1 MFNSLRPGSGAAKQ
15 AAATTAAAEPQQQAA
30 SASAAPAPAAPAEQ
44 PHPPLPPTTT
54 ATNNLPRHDSTPLPH
69 LPGVARANPS
79 AIGRSP
85 STGLPPVLP
94 GQPSL
99 TTPTRAGSNGSNGA
113 TATATTANGQNN
125 SNHNAAA
132 SSPGPGTLGEDDVE
146 PSRERIDALY
156 ELAEEERLA
165 AAGRQA
171 AGRVLPDLLNVAGV
185 LTDGAS
191 AMVDDSFL
199 KCFQTNHADP
209 WNWNAY
215 LWPAWAVGVVLRY
228 CVLFPL
234 RLALLLTSLA
244 GFFAVF
250 FTTKALLPEGERK
263 LRVQRR
269 LVRFMCGM
277 FVASWTGV
285 VRFHG
290 ARPSG
295 GAGRVWVAN
304 HTSMIDYIV
313 LSSHS
318 TFAVIMQLQPGW
330 VGFLMKHVLD
340 VLGCVWFNRT
350 DAKDRHV
357 VFSRMSEHVHDPL
370 TTPLLVFPEG
380 TCVNNEYCVM
390 FKRGAFELNATV
402 HPVAIKY
409 NKIFVDAFWNS
420 KRQSFTA
427 YLIRLMTSWAV
438 VADVWFLEPQTRREG
453 ESADAFASRVQAAIA
468 ARAGLRVVPW
478 DGYLKYYFL
487 GERHPHLIEK
497 RRKVWADHVS
507 RHLLRKN
514 GGVSGALEAEAK
526 KDK

>member
-1 MFNSLRPGSGAAKQ
+1 MA
-15 AAATTAAAEPQQQAA
+15 
-30 SASAAPAPAAPAEQ
+30 
-44 PHPPLPPTTT
+44 
-54 ATNNLPRHDSTPLPH
+54 RHDSTPLPH
-69 LPGVARANPS
+69 LPGVARGAAAAS
-79 AIGRSP
+79 AMARSP
-85 STGLPPVLP
+85 SAGLPPVLP

-99 TTPTRAGSNGSNGA
+99 ATPTRAANGGGVAGANDAASSLAAGAGSVLGGGSNTTIAAAANNNTNGP
-113 TATATTANGQNN
+113 
-125 SNHNAAA
+125 AA
-132 SSPGPGTLGEDDVE
+132 SSPGPGTVGEDDVE

-165 AAGRQA
+165 RAGRDA
-171 AGRVLPDLLNVAGV
+171 RGVLPDVLNIGAV
-185 LTDGAS
+185 LADAAS

-215 LWPAWAVGVVLRY
+215 LWPAWAVGVVLRH

-234 RLALLLTSLA
+234 RLALLLSSLA

-250 FTTKALLPEGERK
+250 FSAKALLPEGPRK

-290 ARPSG
+290 ARPSDG
-295 GAGRVWVAN
+295 PGRVWVAN

-318 TFAVIMQLQPGW
+318 TFAAIMQLQPGW

-340 VLGCVWFNRT
+340 VLGCVWFDRT

-357 VFSRMSEHVHDPL
+357 VFSRMSAHVHDAH

-390 FKRGAFELNATV
+390 FKRGAFELGAAV

-427 YLIRLMTSWAV
+427 YLVRLMTSWAV
-438 VADVWFLEPQTRREG
+438 VADVWFLEPQVRREG
-453 ESADAFASRVQAAIA
+453 ESADAFSSRVQGMIA

-497 RRKVWADHVS
+497 RRKVWADHVAK
-507 RHLLRKN
+507 HLCAGARAGS
-514 GGVSGALEAEAK
+514 GGLVEAAGGAAGGEPK

>member
-1 MFNSLRPGSGAAKQ
+1 M
-15 AAATTAAAEPQQQAA
+15 
-30 SASAAPAPAAPAEQ
+30 
-44 PHPPLPPTTT
+44 
-54 ATNNLPRHDSTPLPH
+54 
-69 LPGVARANPS
+69 
-79 AIGRSP
+79 
-85 STGLPPVLP
+85 
-94 GQPSL
+94 
-99 TTPTRAGSNGSNGA
+99 
-113 TATATTANGQNN
+113 
-125 SNHNAAA
+125 
-132 SSPGPGTLGEDDVE
+132 GEDDVE

-171 AGRVLPDLLNVAGV
+171 AGRVLPDLLNISAV

-228 CVLFPL
+228 LVLFPL
-234 RLALLLTSLA
+234 RMALLLSSLA

-250 FTTKALLPEGERK
+250 FTAKALLPEGPRK

-350 DAKDRHV
+350 DAKDRTV
-357 VFSRMSEHVHDPL
+357 VFSRMSAHVHDPH

-390 FKRGAFELNATV
+390 FKRGAFELDATV

-427 YLIRLMTSWAV
+427 YLVRLMTSWAV
-438 VADVWFLEPQTRREG
+438 VADVWFLEPQTRQPN
-453 ESADAFASRVQAAIA
+453 ESADAFASRVQAMIA

-497 RRKVWADHVS
+497 RRKVWADTMS
-507 RHLLRKN
+507 GRHLGGGGGN
-514 GGVSGALEAEAK
+514 GGGGGGLVGGNGGATAAVSVGTEAK
-526 KDK
+526 KVR

>member
-1 MFNSLRPGSGAAKQ
+1 M
-15 AAATTAAAEPQQQAA
+15 
-30 SASAAPAPAAPAEQ
+30 
-44 PHPPLPPTTT
+44 
-54 ATNNLPRHDSTPLPH
+54 LPRQDSTSLPH

-79 AIGRSP
+79 AAAAAMGRAASA
-85 STGLPPVLP
+85 SLPPVLP

-99 TTPTRAGSNGSNGA
+99 EPAPRGNGGGGSGPPANGPAGGALADGRAGSHTTNNNGGNTRGA
-113 TATATTANGQNN
+113 LSATNN
-125 SNHNAAA
+125 NNNDAPPPAPPAAPPAAA

-171 AGRVLPDLLNVAGV
+171 RGRALPDLLNIAGV

-215 LWPAWAVGVVLRY
+215 LWPAWAVGNVLRHL
-228 CVLFPL
+228 VLFPL
-234 RLALLLTSLA
+234 RLALLLASLA

-250 FTTKALLPEGERK
+250 FAAKALLPEGPGK

-290 ARPSG
+290 ATPSG

-318 TFAVIMQLQPGW
+318 TFAVIMQLQGGW

-340 VLGCVWFNRT
+340 VLGCVWFDRT

-357 VFSRMSEHVHDPL
+357 VFSRMHAHVHDPH

-390 FKRGAFELNATV
+390 FKRGAFELGATV

-420 KRQSFTA
+420 KRHSFTA
-427 YLIRLMTSWAV
+427 YLVRLMTSWAV
-438 VADVWFLEPQTRREG
+438 VADVYFLEPQARRAG
-453 ESADAFASRVQAAIA
+453 EPADAFASRVQAMIA

-497 RRKVWADHVS
+497 RRKVWAEHVAK
-507 RHLLRKN
+507 HLSATVAA
-514 GGVSGALEAEAK
+514 GGVGAPAAAVGAAGGTAAK
-526 KDK
+526 KDL